1 MNKIQHV
8 YDRMNNEKE
17 IMSPESIS
25 SVKKMDY
32 EVVSG
37 VNDQKLFDY
46 ELHKLHKQ
54 LQVFN

>member
-1 MNKIQHV
+1 
-8 YDRMNNEKE
+8 MNNEKE